1 MNAGAPLEGVMVL
14 DLTRVM
20 AGPYA
25 TMMLSDL
32 GARVIKVEP
41 PDTGD
46 DCRQFQPFLE
56 GRSCNFMSV
65 NRGKESI
72 ALDLKKPEDRTIF
85 ETMLARADVLAEN
98 FRPGTM
104 ARLGY
109 DLDQLRQKYP
119 RLICASTSGFGQTG
133 PLAGLPAYDLV
144 IQAMSGLMSFTG
156 PVGGG
161 PCRVGL
167 SIADIAAAMFTATGI
182 VAALYQR
189 EQTGRGAHVDVA
201 MLDSLL
207 AMMEGPI
214 ARYTLAG
221 HTMQRSGVY
230 HPILMPFEV
239 FHAADGEIII
249 AAANDRV
256 FERLCAAIGRTDLAK
271 DPRYASNA
279 LRVQNRPVLASEIDR
294 AVGTDTVSVWMERLE
309 AAGVPASPVNDIP
322 QAVANPQLRA
332 RQMLVDVEDPRLGS
346 LEMPGTPLKFV
357 GFDNRLPERAAPD
370 LDQDRDALLREF
382 GLRA

>member
-1 MNAGAPLEGVMVL
+1 MSAKPPLDGVLVL

-32 GARVIKVEP
+32 GARVIKIEP

-46 DCRQFQPFLE
+46 DCRQFQPFLD

-72 ALDLKKPEDRTIF
+72 ALDLKKPADRHIF
-85 ETMLARADVLAEN
+85 DTMLARADVLTEN

-109 DLDQLRQKYP
+109 DPAQLRQKYP

-133 PLAGLPAYDLV
+133 PLRSLPSYDLV

-156 PVGGG
+156 PEDGG
-161 PCRVGL
+161 PCRVGI
-167 SIADIAAAMFTATGI
+167 SIADVAAAMFTATGI

-189 EQTGRGAHVDVA
+189 EQTGVGAHVDVA

-221 HTMQRSGVY
+221 HTMQRSGIY

-256 FERLCAAIGRTDLAK
+256 FERLCEAVGRPDLAK
-271 DPRYASNA
+271 DPRFASNG
-279 LRVQNRPVLASEIDR
+279 LRVQNRPILAREIDR
-294 AVGTDTVSVWMERLE
+294 EIQGDRLTVWMERLE

-322 QAVANPQLRA
+322 QAVTNPQLRA
-332 RQMLVDVEDPRLGS
+332 RQMLVDVEDPRLGR

-357 GFDNRLPERAAPD
+357 GFDNRLPERPAPD
-370 LDQDRDALLREF
+370 LDQNREALLREF
-382 GLRA
+382 GLQS

>member
-1 MNAGAPLEGVMVL
+1 MSARPPLDGVLVL

-46 DCRQFQPFLE
+46 DCRQFQPFLD

-72 ALDLKKPEDRTIF
+72 ALDLKKPADRHIF
-85 ETMLARADVLAEN
+85 ETMLDHADVLTEN

-109 DLDQLRQKYP
+109 DPAQLRQKYP

-133 PLAGLPAYDLV
+133 PLRSLPSYDLV

-156 PVGGG
+156 PEDGG
-161 PCRVGL
+161 PCRVGI
-167 SIADIAAAMFTATGI
+167 SIADVAAAVFTATGI
-182 VAALYQR
+182 AAALYQR
-189 EQTGRGAHVDVA
+189 ERTGAGAHVDVA

-221 HTMQRSGVY
+221 HTMQRSGVH
-230 HPILMPFEV
+230 HPVLMPFEI

-256 FERLCAAIGRTDLAK
+256 FERLCDAIGRSDLAK
-271 DPRYASNA
+271 DPRFANNA
-279 LRVQNRPVLASEIDR
+279 LRVQNRPFLAREINQAIQD
-294 AVGTDTVSVWMERLE
+294 GSLGFWMERLE

-332 RQMLVDVEDPRLGS
+332 RQMLVDVEDPRLGR
-346 LEMPGTPLKFV
+346 LEMPGTPLKFA
-357 GFDNRLPERAAPD
+357 GFDNRLPERPAPD
-370 LDQDRDALLREF
+370 LDQNREALLREF
-382 GLRA
+382 GLQS